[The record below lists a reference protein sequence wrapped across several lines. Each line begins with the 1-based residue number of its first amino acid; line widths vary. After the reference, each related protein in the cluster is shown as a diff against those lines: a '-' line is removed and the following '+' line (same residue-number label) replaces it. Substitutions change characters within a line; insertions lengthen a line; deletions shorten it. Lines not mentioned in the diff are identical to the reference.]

1 MLLMVQREAETSQ
14 SPVETAYH
22 QSKQDLDMVEL
33 KVGNMAF
40 RFLEKQ
46 T

>member
-1 MLLMVQREAETSQ
+1 MRLSRSDVTRKQTPEETSGL
-14 SPVETAYH
+14 
-22 QSKQDLDMVEL
+22 QSKQDLDMEL
-33 KVGNMAF
+33 KVGNMSF